1 MSEVDHLNFL
11 NCSARHTVLLVLYNN
26 APQVVSPMQFVVGV
40 AYLHKCHDRFGK
52 ERLLHFKSA
61 NYNDFD
67 TVLVKQIENHLAPLF
82 FLLFFSGL
90 AELMIWWNNLSGCNS
105 FIQLIEGQ

>member
-26 APQVVSPMQFVVGV
+26 APQVVSPMQCAVGV

-82 FLLFFSGL
+82 LGL
-90 AELMIWWNNLSGCNS
+90 PS
-105 FIQLIEGQ
+105 

>member
-1 MSEVDHLNFL
+1 
-11 NCSARHTVLLVLYNN
+11 
-26 APQVVSPMQFVVGV
+26 MQFAVGV

-52 ERLLHFKSA
+52 ERFLHFKSA

-82 FLLFFSGL
+82 LGL
-90 AELMIWWNNLSGCNS
+90 PS
-105 FIQLIEGQ
+105 